1 MAYDQTMEIPASPEN
16 SPGSSEDVSRL
27 PLPPGSSGLPLLG
40 ETLAFIRDSGKFLE
54 ERRRLHGDV
63 FRSHVL
69 GEPIVFLVGPEA
81 NRWIFAGENKYL
93 RNRWHLSAR
102 KLLGKQSVAMIN
114 GSAHLDRRR
123 LLAPHFTYATMR
135 HFVPRI
141 EALVHQHLEQWLSAK
156 QPFKAVDAVRA
167 LVFEVAIVLLMGE
180 SRVDAAYMSR
190 LFKQWVAGLFS
201 AVPVD
206 IPFTTFGR
214 GVAAEKEMRE
224 YLTPLVAEREKLA
237 EQPPDTLGS
246 LLSARDEQGQPLPR
260 DTVLDELQLLLFA
273 GHDTT
278 VTATSNLM
286 MMLAQHPEV
295 LERCRQEQQVAEK
308 GPLTLESL
316 RAMPYLHQVI
326 QEVMR
331 VIPPV
336 AGAFRVTTQDVAYG
350 GYRIPKGW
358 QISLSIR
365 GTHRSAPW
373 TSPERFDPDRMG
385 SERNEQKP
393 QGAYIPF
400 GGGPRV
406 CVGQHFAMVEMAVA
420 AALLLR
426 GYQWELVPGQDLS
439 LIPFPI
445 PLPRDGLIVRFSR
458 R

>member
-1 MAYDQTMEIPASPEN
+1 METQSPAESSPDP
-16 SPGSSEDVSRL
+16 SVDVSHL

-40 ETLAFIRDSGKFLE
+40 ETLAFVRDSGKFIE

-69 GEPIVFLVGPEA
+69 GDPIVFMIGPEA

-93 RNRWHLSAR
+93 RNRWHRSAR
-102 KLLGKQSVAMIN
+102 KLLGQQSVAMIN
-114 GSAHLDRRR
+114 GSAHLERRR
-123 LLAPHFTYATMR
+123 LLAPHFTYAAMR

-141 EALVHQHLEQWLSAK
+141 EALVHRHCEQWLSAA

-190 LFKQWVAGLFS
+190 LFKQWAAGLFA
-201 AVPVD
+201 AVPLD

-214 GVAAEKEMRE
+214 GAAAEKEMRE

-246 LLSARDEQGQPLPR
+246 LLSARDEHGRPLPR
-260 DTVLDELQLLLFA
+260 ETVLDELQLLLFA

-286 MMLAQHPEV
+286 MLLARYPEV
-295 LERCRQEQQVAEK
+295 LERCRQEQQQVAEK

-331 VIPPV
+331 FIPPV

-358 QISLSIR
+358 QVSLGIR
-365 GTHRSAPW
+365 GTHQRAPW

-385 SERNEQKP
+385 PERNEQKP
-393 QGAYIPF
+393 QGVYIPF

-406 CVGQHFAMVEMAVA
+406 CVGQHFAMVEMAVVSS
-420 AALLLR
+420 LLVR

-439 LIPFPI
+439 PIPFPI
-445 PLPRDGLIVRFSR
+445 PLPRDGLLVRFSR

>member
-1 MAYDQTMEIPASPEN
+1 MDTPADISH
-16 SPGSSEDVSRL
+16 L

-40 ETLAFIRDSGKFLE
+40 ETLAFIQNSAKFLE

-69 GEPIVFLVGPEA
+69 GDPIVFLLGPEA

-102 KLLGKQSVAMIN
+102 KLLGKQSVAMLN
-114 GSAHLDRRR
+114 GSAHLERRR
-123 LLAPHFTYATMR
+123 LLAPHFTYAAMR

-141 EALVHQHLEQWLSAK
+141 EALVHRHCEQWLSGT
-156 QPFKAVDAVRA
+156 QPFKAVDAMRA
-167 LVFEVAIVLLMGE
+167 LVFEVAIVLMMGE
-180 SRVDAAYMSR
+180 SRVDPAYMSR
-190 LFKQWVAGLFS
+190 LFKQWVAGLFA
-201 AVPVD
+201 AVPLE
-206 IPFTTFGR
+206 IPFTAFSR
-214 GVAAEKEMRE
+214 GVAAEKEMRA
-224 YLTPLVAEREKLA
+224 YLGSLVAEREKLA
-237 EQPPDTLGS
+237 TQPPDTLGS
-246 LLSARDEQGQPLPR
+246 LLSARDEHGRPLPR
-260 DTVLDELQLLLFA
+260 EAVLDELELLLFA

-286 MMLAQHPEV
+286 MLLAQYPEV
-295 LERCRQEQQVAEK
+295 LERCRKEQREVAGQ
-308 GPLTLESL
+308 GPLTLEAL

-331 VIPPV
+331 LIPPIG
-336 AGAFRVTTQDVAYG
+336 GAFRVTTQDVAYG
-350 GYRIPKGW
+350 GYRIPQGW
-358 QISLSIR
+358 QVSLSIR
-365 GTHRSAPW
+365 GAHKGASW

-385 SERNEQKP
+385 PERCEQNP
-393 QGAYIPF
+393 QGVYIPF

-406 CVGQHFAMVEMAVA
+406 CVGQHFAMVEMAVV

-439 LIPFPI
+439 LMTFPI
-445 PLPRDGLIVRFSR
+445 PLPRDGLLVRFSR

>member
-1 MAYDQTMEIPASPEN
+1 MDTSADISH
-16 SPGSSEDVSRL
+16 L

-40 ETLAFIRDSGKFLE
+40 ETLPFIQNTGKFLE

-69 GEPIVFLVGPEA
+69 GDPIVFLLGTEA

-102 KLLGKQSVAMIN
+102 KLLGDQSVSMLN
-114 GSAHLDRRR
+114 GSAHLERRR
-123 LLAPHFTYATMR
+123 LLAPHFTYAAMR

-141 EALVHQHLEQWLSAK
+141 EALVHQHCEQWLSAA
-156 QPFKAVDAVRA
+156 QPFKAVEAVRA
-167 LVFEVAIVLLMGE
+167 LVFEVAIVLMLGE

-190 LFKQWVAGLFS
+190 LFKRWAAGLFS
-201 AVPVD
+201 AVPLEL
-206 IPFTTFGR
+206 PFSTFSR
-214 GVAAEKEMRE
+214 AVAAKKEMRA
-224 YLTPLVAEREKLA
+224 YLGPLVAEREKLT

-246 LLSARDEQGQPLPR
+246 LLSARDEEGRPLSR
-260 DTVLDELQLLLFA
+260 EAVLDEIGVLLFA

-286 MMLAQHPEV
+286 LLLAQYPEV
-295 LERCRQEQQVAEK
+295 LERCRREQQELAGQ

-331 VIPPV
+331 FIPPV
-336 AGAFRVTTQDVAYG
+336 GGAFRVTTQDVAYG
-350 GYRIPKGW
+350 GYRIPQGW
-358 QISLSIR
+358 QVSLNIR
-365 GTHRSAPW
+365 ATHKSAPW
-373 TSPERFDPDRMG
+373 TSPERFDPERMG
-385 SERNEQKP
+385 PERCEQKP

-406 CVGQHFAMVEMAVA
+406 CVGQHFAMVEMATV

-426 GYQWELVPGQDLS
+426 GYQWELVPGQDLTP
-439 LIPFPI
+439 IPFPI
-445 PLPRDGLIVRFSR
+445 PLPRDGLLVRFSR